1 MPPSVGAPS
10 AAGFAPVRAWA
21 VTLFLTLC
29 YSISLVDRFIL
40 AFVAEPLRA
49 DLGMSDTQLGL
60 VQGFAFSIIYAV
72 AGLPL
77 GAAVD
82 RFQRTRI
89 VSAAI
94 AVWSVMTAMCGLAAN
109 FIHLLL
115 ARIGVG
121 AGEAGLTPAAY
132 SLLGDLFPRERLPLA
147 SMMYM
152 LAPTIAT
159 ASAAWLSGLLL
170 SAAGEDGMFLLPHF
184 GGVAAWRIV
193 LFAVGVP
200 GLVIAMVALSLREPA
215 RRTAVVSRRAEGELI
230 AFLRKHWRLHVVFML
245 GGMFSVL
252 VGYAANA
259 WTPSVL
265 SRQFH
270 WTPAETGAALGGVML
285 VCGLVGTLAGG
296 ALCSWGVTLGRDYII
311 VISAALAM
319 TLEVVAGAALFFVGT
334 GEQFIMIASI
344 LFIASPMLFMIGPTL
359 MQLVT
364 PAELRGRMT
373 ALTLFVS
380 IALGAGGGPLAVG
393 AANEVF
399 WSGQGLMQ
407 ALGLVLIVAGTA
419 GAILSS
425 SCVLPM
431 RAYLRGQD
439 A

>member
-1 MPPSVGAPS
+1 MPPSTNPAS

-21 VTLFLTLC
+21 VTLFLTFC
-29 YSISLVDRFIL
+29 YSISLIDRFIM

-49 DLGMSDTQLGL
+49 DLRLSDTQLGL

-94 AVWSVMTAMCGLAAN
+94 AVWSVMTALCGLAAN
-109 FIHLLL
+109 FVHLLL

-132 SLLGDLFPRERLPLA
+132 SLLGDMFPRERLPLA

-170 SAAGEDGMFLLPHF
+170 SAAGEDGTFLLPHF
-184 GGVAAWRIV
+184 GAVAAWRIV
-193 LFAVGVP
+193 LFAIGLP
-200 GLVIAMVALSLREPA
+200 GLLVAMIALALREPA
-215 RRTAVVSRRAEGELI
+215 RRTAVVSRQAEGELI
-230 AFLRKHWRLHVVFML
+230 VFLRKHWRLHIIFMI

-252 VGYAANA
+252 AAYATSA

-265 SRQFH
+265 SREYH
-270 WTPAETGAALGGVML
+270 WAPAETGAALGSVTL
-285 VCGLVGTLAGG
+285 ICGLLGTLAGG
-296 ALCSWGVTLGRDYII
+296 ALCSWGVTLGRDHVI
-311 VISAALAM
+311 VILAALAM
-319 TLEVVAGAALFFVGT
+319 TLEIVAGAALFFVGT
-334 GEQFIMIASI
+334 GEQFIAIASI
-344 LFIASPMLFMIGPTL
+344 LFITSPMLFMIGPTL
-359 MQLVT
+359 IQLVT
-364 PAELRGRMT
+364 PSELRGRMT
-373 ALTLFVS
+373 ALLLFVS
-380 IALGAGGGPLAVG
+380 IALGAGGGPVAVG
-393 AANEVF
+393 AANEMF

-407 ALGLVLIVAGTA
+407 ALGLVLIIA
-419 GAILSS
+419 GAAGAMLFS
-425 SCVLPM
+425 SCVLPA
-431 RAYLRGQD
+431 RAYLRNYV